1 MMLFIE
7 EVLQTLVIELAGV
20 CCVAVLIFGYWKS
33 MTRDHK

>member
-20 CCVAVLIFGYWKS
+20 GGVAALIFGYWKS